1 MKEIK
6 SFLKEKS
13 QIKYHI
19 VDEEQYDTFHEKI
32 KKYQERHLY
41 PHDRKFIF
49 AVKNNE
55 VIGLAILLDAEKDI
69 EPLKNTLMLTNIEVK
84 SNERNNGIASNLI
97 NIALN
102 EVKKENKILY
112 RTTPKE
118 DGIKYIYDKITNKVE
133 ELNIDCIPHNLTF
146 IYKHL
151 ENNIFSK
158 KDITENKDK
167 IKILYEVANNMI
179 KENNIEKIEDIN
191 FHMTEEAEKSIE
203 NVFSGE
209 NNKVSKRKKRKPA

>member
-97 NIALN
+97 DIALN

-112 RTTPKE
+112 RTPPKE
-118 DGIKYIYDKITNKVE
+118 DGIKYIFDKITNKVE
-133 ELNIDCIPHNLTF
+133 ESSIDCIPYNLTF
-146 IYKHL
+146 IYRYL
-151 ENNIFSK
+151 EENIFSK

-167 IKILYEVANNMI
+167 IKILYEVANNMV
-179 KENNIEKIEDIN
+179 KENNIKKIEDIN
-191 FHMTEEAEKSIE
+191 SYMTEEAEKSIE
-203 NVFSGE
+203 NIFSRE
-209 NNKVSKRKKRKPA
+209 SNKASKRKKRKPA